1 MVIFKKPNDLQ
12 PLPLRYL
19 EYEALTK
26 MYEYTLEEQV
36 LRRKVVKKSKNWKKL
51 MGSE

>member
-1 MVIFKKPNDLQ
+1 MTYKT
-12 PLPLRYL
+12 LPLEFL

-36 LRRKVVKKSKNWKKL
+36 FKTKL
-51 MGSE
+51 